1 MTKQFINSQTKINEF
16 IASTV
21 TQFRPE
27 FCFGGISI
35 TVDLEGPRMY
45 QGRRN
50 ISILQAIQIGN
61 LHSTHYIFSAT
72 VLLMT
77 HFIDEKRQQ
86 KAGKK

>member
-1 MTKQFINSQTKINEF
+1 
-16 IASTV
+16 
-21 TQFRPE
+21 
-27 FCFGGISI
+27 
-35 TVDLEGPRMY
+35 MY